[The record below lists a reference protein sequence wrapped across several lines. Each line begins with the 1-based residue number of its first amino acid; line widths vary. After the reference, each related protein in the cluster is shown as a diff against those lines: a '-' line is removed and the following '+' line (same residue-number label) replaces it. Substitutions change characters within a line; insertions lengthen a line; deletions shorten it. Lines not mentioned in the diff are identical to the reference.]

1 MRLLQRYILADLLR
15 VFTFVLSILTVLL
28 VFVGVFR
35 EVTESGL
42 GPLQALQILP
52 YIIPSM
58 LPYTIPATLLLSV
71 CVVYGRMA
79 GDQEI
84 TAAKA
89 AGISVM
95 ALLAPSFFFGAV
107 VSVCSLLLTDQVIP
121 WAESNILR
129 VVTAAMEQM
138 LLDKLGTEYQASM
151 GLNTISVHEVI
162 DKKLILPTFRYFPG
176 EGKPA
181 ITARAQEAELLDF
194 DLEKREVRLRFKGMQ
209 VDVPGQGRQKID
221 EWEHSFPLSIG
232 QSQPKDRH
240 INVRAIQQKLTDLQ
254 TKHTALQQER
264 AITAALALAIG
275 DYRQLGGHQF
285 KIYDHYLYD
294 NRFKFFRLRTELHS
308 RFALACSCFFFVL
321 VGSPFAV
328 LQAKRQFLTNFFICF
343 VPIVLLYYPLVLLA
357 KNLSSTGTLDAAWA
371 MWVGNVLMA
380 FAGLFVLRRVTL
392 H

>member
-1 MRLLQRYILADLLR
+1 MRLLQRYILGELLH

-35 EVTESGL
+35 EVSESGL

-58 LPYTIPATLLLSV
+58 LPYTIPATMLLSV

-107 VSVCSLLLTDQVIP
+107 VSICSLLLTDQVIP

-151 GLNTISVHEVI
+151 GSNTISVYEVI
-162 DKKLILPTFRYFPG
+162 DKKLIRPTFRYVPG
-176 EGKPA
+176 AGKKA
-181 ITARAQEAELLDF
+181 VTASAQEAELLNF

-209 VDVPGQGRQKID
+209 VDIPGQGRQKFD
-221 EWEHSFPLSIG
+221 LWEHTFPLSIG
-232 QSQPKDRH
+232 QSQPKERH
-240 INVRAIQQKLTDLQ
+240 INVRDIQQKLTTLQ
-254 TKHTALQQER
+254 TKHSLLQQER

-275 DYRQLGGHQF
+275 DYSQLGGLQF
-285 KIYDHYLYD
+285 QGYDLQLYD
-294 NRFKFFRLRTELHS
+294 NRYKFFRLRTELHS

-343 VPIVLLYYPLVLLA
+343 VPIVLVYYPVVFLGM
-357 KNLSSTGTLDAAWA
+357 NLSKTGTVDPVWA
-371 MWVGNVLMA
+371 MWVGNALMA
-380 FAGLFVLRRVTL
+380 VAGLFVLRRVTL

>member
-1 MRLLQRYILADLLR
+1 MRLLQRYILGDLLR

-95 ALLAPSFFFGAV
+95 SLLAPSFFFGAV

-151 GLNTISVHEVI
+151 GSNTISVQEVI

-176 EGKPA
+176 GGKPA
-181 ITARAQEAELLDF
+181 ITARAQEAELLNF

-209 VDVPGQGRQKID
+209 VDVPGQGRQKIE

-240 INVRAIQQKLTDLQ
+240 INVRDIQQKLTALQ
-254 TKHTALQQER
+254 TKHGE
-264 AITAALALAIG
+264 
-275 DYRQLGGHQF
+275 
-285 KIYDHYLYD
+285 
-294 NRFKFFRLRTELHS
+294 
-308 RFALACSCFFFVL
+308 
-321 VGSPFAV
+321 
-328 LQAKRQFLTNFFICF
+328 
-343 VPIVLLYYPLVLLA
+343 
-357 KNLSSTGTLDAAWA
+357 
-371 MWVGNVLMA
+371 
-380 FAGLFVLRRVTL
+380 
-392 H
+392 

>member
-1 MRLLQRYILADLLR
+1 MRLLQRYILGELLH

-35 EVTESGL
+35 EVSESGL

-107 VSVCSLLLTDQVIP
+107 ISVCSLLLTDQVIP

-151 GLNTISVHEVI
+151 GSNTISVHEVI
-162 DKKLILPTFRYFPG
+162 DKRLILPTFRYFPG
-176 EGKPA
+176 SGKKA

-194 DLEKREVRLRFKGMQ
+194 DLEKREVRLRFIGMQ
-209 VDVPGQGRQKID
+209 VDVPGQGRQKIE

-240 INVRAIQQKLTDLQ
+240 INVREIQKKLTTLEN
-254 TKHTALQQER
+254 KHGSLQQER
-264 AITAALALAIG
+264 AITAALALAVG
-275 DYRQLGGHQF
+275 DYSQLGGRQF
-285 KIYDHYLYD
+285 QGYDLQLFD

-343 VPIVLLYYPLVLLA
+343 VPIVLVYYPVVFLGM
-357 KNLSSTGTLDAAWA
+357 NLSKTGTVDPAWA
-371 MWVGNVLMA
+371 MWVGNALMA
-380 FAGLFVLRRVTL
+380 VAGLFVLRRVTL